1 MRNKENHR
9 KLGKPPKNKR
19 ILKKEREKKQGR
31 IALIIF
37 FVIVSSPFW
46 LYVGIIRNMIL
57 PIFGEK
63 SKAALTEI
71 RGPGIWAGRY
81 YYNEPDFYYTFYIRD
96 KLYRGNSGIQP
107 NDSNFI

>member
-1 MRNKENHR
+1 M
-9 KLGKPPKNKR
+9 
-19 ILKKEREKKQGR
+19 
-31 IALIIF
+31 
-37 FVIVSSPFW
+37 SSPFW

-81 YYNEPDFYYTFYIRD
+81 YYNEPDFYYTFILEINCIGVTRVFNLMIHY
-96 KLYRGNSGIQP
+96 
-107 NDSNFI
+107 FI

>member
-1 MRNKENHR
+1 
-9 KLGKPPKNKR
+9 
-19 ILKKEREKKQGR
+19 
-31 IALIIF
+31 
-37 FVIVSSPFW
+37 
-46 LYVGIIRNMIL
+46 MIL

-107 NDSNFI
+107 NDSLFHLGDTVDVIYLKRFPFINALKLPKEKKE